1 MAFTQIDLEKQ
12 TKDQSLVTSKIKDGA
27 VVDSKI
33 SSSANISISKLNTTD
48 ADFDSSGVI
57 KNGKI
62 NTNKLENGAVTYDK
76 LAAQAV
82 HTDNIQDAA
91 VREYK
96 IGNEA
101 VTNSKIA
108 NYAVDGK
115 KIASE
120 SITDEK
126 VASTANISISKLNT
140 TNADFDSSGL
150 LKNSVVTSSKIVSGS
165 ISNTHIA
172 SDAAIAYSKL
182 NIADGDL
189 TIAKTNGLQSALD
202 SKLALSG
209 GTMSG
214 DLNMALN
221 PILNLPYPTN
231 ANDPATKS
239 YVDSLVSGITW
250 KKPVKDVVSTLP
262 SSPSTGD
269 RYLINSGQ
277 DINKIAE
284 YNGSSWT
291 YDIPS
296 DNWAVLV
303 SNGDYALTFDAE
315 STDSF
320 KWIQFTGAGQI
331 NAGVGLEKV
340 GNTLN
345 IKLGA
350 GIKELPT
357 DEVGLDL
364 YANGGLE
371 LVGSPE
377 SDAQLKVKV
386 DNTTIQI
393 DGNGALKV
401 VTAAVGDNLGNHT
414 ATQNLNMNG
423 YAIDGATDINAS
435 SSYVLNN
442 GTTNYKIAYDTE
454 NNLSFKK
461 YMGSAYKNF
470 AGVGTEIVSG
480 TKFRALLGLGGEDT
494 QNSSII
500 STLMLTSETDILYHS
515 FEDGSNIDEFSI
527 VNDFSTHKYTISS
540 TKELNISSN
549 NVLKLSATNGTQI
562 TGSLK
567 IVDGKQASGKVLTS
581 DESGNARWQPLP
593 AGEKLT
599 RERFTADGDSASF
612 QLSGTPISNREI
624 LVYLNGLLVWEG
636 SSDDYTYNSGNKTV
650 TFNFTPASES
660 KVQVV
665 YTVSI

>member
-12 TKDQSLVTSKIKDGA
+12 SKDQSLVTSKIKDGA

-91 VREYK
+91 VDQYK

-108 NYAVDGK
+108 
-115 KIASE
+115 SE
-120 SITDEK
+120 SITDAK

-214 DLNMALN
+214 NLNMAGN
-221 PILNLPYPTN
+221 PILNLPSPTN

-284 YNGSSWT
+284 YNGSSWS
-291 YDIPS
+291 YDVPS
-296 DNWAVLV
+296 DNWAVFV
-303 SNGDYALTFDAE
+303 SNGDYTLTFDAE

-357 DEVGLDL
+357 DEVGLNL
-364 YANGGLE
+364 YTNGGLE

-377 SDAQLKVKV
+377 SDQQLKVKV

-401 VTAAVGDNLGNHT
+401 VAAAAGDNLGNHT

-423 YAIDGATDINAS
+423 YAINGATDINAS

-442 GTTNYKIAYDTE
+442 GTTNYKIAYDTG

-500 STLMLTSETDILYHS
+500 STLMLTSETDVLYHS

-567 IVDGKQASGKVLTS
+567 IVDGNQASGKVLTS
-581 DESGNARWQPLP
+581 DASGNATWQTLT

-599 RERFTADGDSASF
+599 RERFPADGISTFF
-612 QLSGTPISNREI
+612 QLSGTPIANREI
-624 LVYLNGLLVWEG
+624 LVYLDGLLLWEG
-636 SSDDYTYNSGNKTV
+636 FSDDYTYNSGNKTV
-650 TFNFTPASES
+650 TFNFTPASGS
-660 KVQVV
+660 KIQVV

>member
-12 TKDQSLVTSKIKDGA
+12 SKDQSLVTSKIKDGA
-27 VVDSKI
+27 IVDSKI

-91 VREYK
+91 VDQYK

-108 NYAVDGK
+108 NYAVDGS

-120 SITDEK
+120 AITDDK
-126 VASTANISISKLNT
+126 VASTANISIGKLNT

-150 LKNSVVTSSKIVSGS
+150 LKNSVVTSSKIATGS

-214 DLNMALN
+214 NLNMAGN

-284 YNGSSWT
+284 YNGSSWS

-296 DNWAVLV
+296 DNWAVFV

-340 GNTLN
+340 GSTLN

-364 YANGGLE
+364 YTNGGLE

-401 VTAAVGDNLGNHT
+401 VAAAVGDNLGNHT

-423 YAIDGATDINAS
+423 YAINGATDINAS
-435 SSYVLNN
+435 SYILNN
-442 GTTNYKIAYDTE
+442 GTTNYKIAYDTG

-461 YMGSAYKNF
+461 YMGSAYKSI
-470 AGVGTEIVSG
+470 AGIGTEIVSG
-480 TKFRALLGLGGEDT
+480 TKYRALFGLGGEDP
-494 QNSSII
+494 QDYSIL
-500 STLMLTSETDILYHS
+500 STLMLASETDILYHS

-567 IVDGKQASGKVLTS
+567 IVDGNQASGKVLTS
-581 DESGNARWQPLP
+581 DASGNASWQALP

-599 RERFTADGDSASF
+599 RERFTADGNSASF
-612 QLSGTPISNREI
+612 QLSGTPIANREI
-624 LVYLNGLLVWEG
+624 MVYLDGLLVWEG
-636 SSDDYTYNSGNKTV
+636 SSDDYTYNSVNKTI
-650 TFNFTPASES
+650 TFTFTPASGS
-660 KVQVV
+660 KVQVLYV
-665 YTVSI
+665 VSI